1 MMVWPFTRD
10 TTEEDEH
17 TARVQG
23 AVSESREGTLAGY
36 VYSLKAALRDS
47 DLDIHQYNDL
57 IEVSMGVNSLLLE
70 LGRRRVILDLAD
82 NLELVA
88 TRNNTPKI
96 RHIRE
101 D

>member
-1 MMVWPFTRD
+1 MVWPFTRD
-10 TTEEDEH
+10 TTEENEH
-17 TARVQG
+17 AARVQG

-57 IEVSMGVNSLLLE
+57 IEISMGVNSLLLE
-70 LGRRRVILDLAD
+70 LGRRKVALDVGESLEVFRTRK
-82 NLELVA
+82 NLL
-88 TRNNTPKI
+88 KI